1 MQPNDILPPL
11 KKNARIAVIYGGL
24 ARAGS
29 SVINET
35 INGRGTKTYEAV
47 AHYIAGALRQ
57 LGFYEIELIPEDM
70 HLASRLAERQIDL
83 AWLNTGGVQGMA
95 PMAHAASICEQ
106 AGIPYVGHS
115 PGAVSLL
122 DDKGL
127 FKAKLASLGIPT
139 AAYHVVNP
147 AQAVSLAALA
157 ERFRGQEQETE
168 RFVVKPTSGRASLN
182 VEVAS
187 CLSEVPE
194 LIERVRAATGG
205 GAVLVEEYLC
215 GAEYAVAVDGP
226 WMSQGGGQTITKLAR
241 PHAFSAVERVLD
253 DNELIWTSMDKRAI
267 TADRM
272 RLTSGAIQAAL
283 LSLAE
288 HVYRD
293 CALETAVRLDIRAD
307 WSGTLRVLEA
317 NPKPDLAPPTDRS
330 TSVICVGLPEAG
342 MTYNDLILSILINR
356 LDYLH
361 THRPALFGTLA
372 KVFDR

>member
-57 LGFYEIELIPEDM
+57 LGFHEVELIPEDM
-70 HLASRLAERQIDL
+70 HLASTLMERRIDL
-83 AWLNTGGVQGMA
+83 VWINSGGIQGMA
-95 PMAHAASICEQ
+95 PMSHAPAVCEQ
-106 AGIPYVGHS
+106 AGLPYVGHS

-127 FKAKLASLGIPT
+127 FKCRLLSLGIPT
-139 AAYHVVNP
+139 PAFVIVNS
-147 AQAVSLAALA
+147 AQAVSLAALS
-157 ERFRGQEQETE
+157 ERFRGHAQEQ
-168 RFVVKPTSGRASLN
+168 FVVKPVSGRASLN

-187 CLSEVPE
+187 CLADVPD

-205 GAVLVEEYLC
+205 AAVLVEQYLS
-215 GAEYAVAVDGP
+215 GEEFAVAVDGP
-226 WMSQGGGQTITKLAR
+226 WVSQGGGQTISKMGR
-241 PHAFSAVERVLD
+241 PHAFSAVERILD
-253 DNELIWTSMDKRAI
+253 KNELIWTSMDKRAI
-267 TADRM
+267 TGDRM
-272 RLTSGAIQAAL
+272 RLTTGPIQAAL
-283 LSLAE
+283 IALAE

-293 CALETAVRLDIRAD
+293 CGLESCVRLDVRAD
-307 WSGTLRVLEA
+307 DFGTLHVLEA
-317 NPKPDLAPPTDRS
+317 NPKPDLAPPSDGR
-330 TSVICVGLPEAG
+330 TSVICVGLPQAQ
-342 MTYNDLILSILINR
+342 MSYNDLIQSILINR

-361 THRPALFGTLA
+361 THRPALFATLS
-372 KVFDR
+372 KVIER